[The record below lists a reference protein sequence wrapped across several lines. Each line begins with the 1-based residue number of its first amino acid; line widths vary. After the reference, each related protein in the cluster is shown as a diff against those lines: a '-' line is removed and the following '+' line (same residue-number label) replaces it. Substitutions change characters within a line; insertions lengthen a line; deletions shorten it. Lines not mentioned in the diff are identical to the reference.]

1 MRVDFLTLFPEM
13 IRSAV
18 SYSIPARAQAAGLL
32 DVGFVNI
39 RDYTHD
45 RHRTAD
51 DAPYGGGAGM
61 VMKVEPIAEAL
72 DALDLS
78 GRPAEVI
85 LLGAHGQ
92 PFHQKMAEELAARD
106 RLVFIC
112 GHYEGVDERVRQN
125 LVSREISIGDYVLT
139 GGELPALVVL
149 DAVVRLLPGVLG
161 SDESTLE
168 ESFTSGLLEYP
179 QYTRPEEYRGWK
191 VPQELLSGHHANI
204 RKWRRVQALKATLQ
218 KRPELLKTAKLTEED
233 LRILEDFEACGS
245 LSPEDD
251 DPETK

>member
-18 SYSIPARAQAAGLL
+18 SHSILARAQAAGLL
-32 DVGFVNI
+32 DVRAVDI

-72 DALDLS
+72 EALDLQS
-78 GRPAEVI
+78 EPAEVI

-92 PFHQKMAEELAARD
+92 PFRQKVAEELSGLK
-106 RLVFIC
+106 RLVFVC

-125 LVSREISIGDYVLT
+125 LITREISIGDYVLT

-179 QYTRPEEYRGWK
+179 HYTRPEEYRGWK
-191 VPQELLSGHHANI
+191 VPLELLSGHHANI
-204 RKWRRVQALKATLQ
+204 RRWRRRQALKATLQ
-218 KRPELLKTAKLTEED
+218 KRPDLLETAELTEED
-233 LRILEDFEACGS
+233 LRILEDFKSCGS

-251 DPETK
+251 SPETK